1 MRRVIIFQKWK
12 AAWWREQVSVQI
24 EGDTTILSGIAGYAN
39 KQAAICEHLGVK
51 CALRWLPQLK
61 AKGVIPG
68 WAAEYEVLLSQAESP
83 DDEDTELEDD
93 DFLQEDIED
102 ELFD

>member
-1 MRRVIIFQKWK
+1 M
-12 AAWWREQVSVQI
+12 
-24 EGDTTILSGIAGYAN
+24 
-39 KQAAICEHLGVK
+39 
-51 CALRWLPQLK
+51 RWLPQLK

-68 WAAEYEVLLSQAESP
+68 WAAEYEVLLSQAESH